1 MRSREPFSSPP
12 ESISVQE
19 LFWQPDMLRP
29 PVLDHVN
36 CTFEKGHFYGIIGP
50 NGSGKTSLIRH
61 ILRLL
66 RVQEGTITLGDLS
79 INEFRRKELA
89 RLLSYVPQNVAPD
102 IPFTAMETVMMG
114 RNPYNSIFSPETAED
129 HRIAGEAMR
138 LSDTI
143 AFADTPFSV
152 LSGGEAQRV
161 LLARAFAQNT
171 PWLILDEPVSNL
183 DVYHQFAVL
192 ELLRQQNMDRGKS
205 VICVLHDINLASRY
219 CDRFLLLTSGRVI
232 GEGGREDVLQPD
244 ILEKVYGIPFESI
257 NHPSEEGKVYI
268 PMPNFKQTGT
278 FGS

>member
-1 MRSREPFSSPP
+1 MMKSRDSFSRPP
-12 ESISVQE
+12 ESISVKS

-36 CTFEKGHFYGIIGP
+36 CTFEKGHVYGIIGP

-66 RVQEGTITLGDLS
+66 RAQEGDVFLGDLP
-79 INEFRRKELA
+79 IDDFRRKEIA
-89 RLLSYVPQNVAPD
+89 RLLSYVPQNIAPE
-102 IPFTAMETVMMG
+102 IPFTAKETVMMG
-114 RNPYNSIFSPETAED
+114 RNPYASIFSTETAGD
-129 HRIAGEAMR
+129 HLLAEEAMR

-192 ELLRQQNMDRGKS
+192 ELLRQQNMKSGKS

-219 CDRFLLLTSGRVI
+219 CDRFLLLASGRVI
-232 GEGGREDVLQPD
+232 GEGGREDVLRPD
-244 ILEKVYGIPFESI
+244 ILEKVYGIPFETL
-257 NHPSEEGKVYI
+257 NHPSGEGKVYI
-268 PMPNFKQTGT
+268 PMPN
-278 FGS
+278 